1 MAGTLEH
8 MVHVEALKRLNIS
21 YQANGYYVDDDV
33 LSIDEGIKVLETYMI
48 VYILAYLHSNLDTLS
63 VYKIHEME
71 SDIME
76 LYPSWPETQ
85 EFVHEVF
92 DSVKPSR
99 DYIYFHELE
108 HVVSEIGERY
118 GAFQNTEC
126 RRLKNIL
133 VDIED
138 SGIGG
143 AGRVRIS
150 DFYESALKD
159 GNYQF
164 SESVDYLRTLG
175 ALDDSDAFNPRVF
188 ISNYIYGPSNC
199 VASSDYYSV
208 CCLDECED
216 ILSQLEQSLAAP
228 EAAPAV
234 IISIVQTVSSAS
246 MPSNRTISTWLQR
259 RLGEIAMHHG
269 GLVPLHGRLFAQWL
283 HYAYPRECQFPHV
296 AGTVNPIRPE
306 DTNFTIAELSATDE
320 EMEEFMAAAPPP
332 KKRAPGQEAAIEEE
346 SAMWTMEEELVVWR
360 QTTRQQPP
368 VSFIRD
374 NCRAF
379 GFVAVFM
386 SVLSVS
392 FKSHG
397 QTRVGIA
404 PQNSAVQYYV

>member
-48 VYILAYLHSNLDTLS
+48 VYILAYLHNNLDTLS

-85 EFVHEVF
+85 EFVREVF

-118 GAFQNTEC
+118 GAFQNKEC
-126 RRLKNIL
+126 RRLKNTL

-138 SGIGG
+138 SGIGD

-150 DFYESALKD
+150 DFYESALKG

-164 SESVDYLRTLG
+164 SENIDYLRTLG
-175 ALDDSDAFNPRVF
+175 ALDDSDAFNPRVI

-234 IISIVQTVSSAS
+234 IISIVQTISSAT
-246 MPSNRTISTWLQR
+246 MPSNRAISTWLQR
-259 RLGEIAMHHG
+259 RLNEIAMHHG

-296 AGTVNPIRPE
+296 AGTINPLRPE
-306 DTNFTIAELSATDE
+306 DILKEMNVTEGDIAASEASMKQFIE
-320 EMEEFMAAAPPP
+320 AAAPA
-332 KKRAPGQEAAIEEE
+332 KRRVPGATLEIKEE
-346 SAMWTMEEELVVWR
+346 SGMWSLDEELVVWR
-360 QTTRQQPP
+360 PVQHQSTKGTVVRRVAFIGTALSFAVALKAVVPTSTIQQKGL
-368 VSFIRD
+368 SD
-374 NCRAF
+374 KL
-379 GFVAVFM
+379 FV
-386 SVLSVS
+386 
-392 FKSHG
+392 
-397 QTRVGIA
+397 
-404 PQNSAVQYYV
+404 